1 LEQAL
6 DYGFS
11 VEVLDTVIG
20 LLFKNDNKVRSGR
33 VVKNIN
39 ALFKTYRDI
48 DLIEIKSRVWIIK
61 TASALIVQGVTLP
74 EVLRLKCGETA
85 GANDHI
91 RDILKQT
98 EELSARL
105 TSADCKVIAATV
117 DDRLRYRKIVNMRDS
132 LVDAIDNAISGG
144 VRSFNDQS
152 KALYNSA
159 NKIIQA
165 KRDITSFEDG
175 RQYDISNTD
184 SVNSICD
191 EIITENTT
199 SDRCFRTGI
208 KMLNKWLAPG
218 LLGEKFYMFIT
229 PPNQGKTNILTEIA
243 KDIKMFNEPLKPRKP
258 GMVPTVLH
266 IVMEDTEKDIFKR
279 MFSLVTGKNISD
291 FGNKAAITRE
301 LRDNGF
307 MFDEDHNINI
317 VVKYHEYRSISTDDI
332 YTIVKEMEDNGQ
344 EVIAILQDYVK
355 RIEPSVPDPKNEKG
369 EIHRICNEMK
379 TISSKLGVPVCS
391 AMQLNREAM
400 SIIDTA
406 KEKGQGD
413 LAKKVGRTHV
423 GVAIEVIEVPD
434 VCVLMD
440 REDLI
445 CPTESPYWPT
455 WQTFKLLRHRY
466 NADYLINGKNY
477 FAHPFDKRM
486 AIKYICDADDEESVS
501 RDSLVTALVQEDK
514 KKTIKTDKDVL
525 DYIAG
530 KYEEL

>member
-1 LEQAL
+1 MEQSL

-11 VEVLDTVIG
+11 VEVLNTIIG

-33 VVKNIN
+33 VIKNIN

-48 DLIEIKSRVWIIK
+48 DQIEIKSRVWIIK
-61 TASALIVQGVTLP
+61 TASALILSGITLP
-74 EVLRLKCGETA
+74 EILRLKTGESS

-98 EELSARL
+98 EELSEKL
-105 TSADCKVIAATV
+105 TQADCKIIAATV
-117 DDRLRYRKIVNMRDS
+117 DDRLRYRKIANMREQLIES
-132 LVDAIDNAISGG
+132 IDNAVTGG
-144 VRSFNDQS
+144 VRNFNDLS
-152 KALYNSA
+152 KSLYTVSNR
-159 NKIIQA
+159 IIQA
-165 KRDITSFEDG
+165 KRDLTSFEDG
-175 RQYDISNTD
+175 RQFDMSD
-184 SVNSICD
+184 PESVNNVYD

-199 SDRCFRTGI
+199 SDRRFKTGL
-208 KMLNKWLAPG
+208 KALNKWLAPG

-229 PPNQGKTNILTEIA
+229 APNQGKTNILTELA
-243 KDIKMFNEPLKPRKP
+243 KDIKMFNEPIKPRKA
-258 GMVPTVLH
+258 GMIPTILF
-266 IVMEDTEKDIFKR
+266 IVMEDTEKDIMKR
-279 MFSLVTGKNISD
+279 LFALVTGKNMNE
-291 FGNKAAITRE
+291 FGNKQAIRRE
-301 LRDNGF
+301 LENNGF
-307 MFDEDHNINI
+307 IFDDDHNINI

-332 YTIVKEMEDNGQ
+332 YTMVREMEDNNQ
-344 EVIAILQDYVK
+344 EVIAIFQDYVK

-379 TISSKLGVPVCS
+379 AIANHLGVPVVS

-413 LAKKVGRTHV
+413 LSKKVGRTHV

-434 VCVLMD
+434 VCILMD
-440 REDLI
+440 REDLVSV
-445 CPTESPYWPT
+445 TESPYWPT

-466 NADYLINGKNY
+466 DSENLVQGKNW

-486 AIKYICDADDEESVS
+486 GIKYVCDVDDEESVS
-501 RDSLVTALVQEDK
+501 RDSLVTVMVQEDK
-514 KKTIKTDKDVL
+514 KKSIKTDPAVM

-530 KYEEL
+530 KYEVL